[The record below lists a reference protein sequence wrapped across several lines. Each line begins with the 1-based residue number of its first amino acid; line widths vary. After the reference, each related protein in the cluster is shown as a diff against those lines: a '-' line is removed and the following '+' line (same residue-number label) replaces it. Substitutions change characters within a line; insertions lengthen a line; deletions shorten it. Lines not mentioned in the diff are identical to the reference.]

1 MSEDTRPVPVAELE
15 ARQLELVVSEKTIGH
30 LTTNAKQIKELV
42 EEALPRYDIANY
54 TTDDVAK
61 AKADKALLNK
71 AAKTLN
77 DKRIEFER
85 EFMAPFGEFKEVV
98 TETVKLIKEA
108 VGKIDVVIKED
119 EVRYK
124 TEKRE
129 AVEHIAEQCGLETVG
144 IRLDRI
150 WSDKWL
156 NKGTSLKSIEKEISE
171 KVESIMSDLETLKT
185 FSEDYD
191 VLVVRYKENLDLK
204 ETVCYANVL
213 KEQRETRIKAE
224 EEAKRKEE
232 EEAKAQAEEES
243 KAQAEPEPQTQEK
256 AEEEDPFA
264 AFEKKEEEPEK
275 PQTIEQPTD
284 INDDIDDAFANVL
297 GDEVSQAQP
306 EPRKHQRMYLVTATS
321 EELSKLEEYMQ
332 SQGLMYTIKEE

>member
-1 MSEDTRPVPVAELE
+1 MNEENKPVPVVELE
-15 ARQLELVVSEKTIGH
+15 ASQLELVVSEKTIGH

-54 TTDDVAK
+54 STDDVAK

-85 EFMAPFGEFKEVV
+85 EFMTPFGEFKEVV
-98 TETVKLIKEA
+98 SETVKLIKEA

-119 EVRYK
+119 EERYK
-124 TEKRE
+124 SEKRE
-129 AVEHIAEQCGLETVG
+129 AIEHIAEGCGVEEVG

-156 NKGTSLKSIEKEISE
+156 NKGTSLKSIEKEISD
-171 KVESIMSDLETLKT
+171 KVENIKSDLETLKT

-213 KEQRETRIKAE
+213 KEQREARIKAE
-224 EEAKRKEE
+224 EEAKRKTEE
-232 EEAKAQAEEES
+232 ETKAKAEEEV
-243 KAQAEPEPQTQEK
+243 KAEPEPQTQEN

-264 AFEKKEEEPEK
+264 AFEKKEEEPER
-275 PQTIEQPTD
+275 PQTIEQPV
-284 INDDIDDAFANVL
+284 NDDIDDAFANVL
-297 GDEVSQAQP
+297 GEEVSQAQP
-306 EPRKHQRMYLVTATS
+306 EPRKHQLMYLVTATS
-321 EELSKLEEYMQ
+321 EELSKLEEYMK

>member
-1 MSEDTRPVPVAELE
+1 MSEDTRPVPVVELE
-15 ARQLELVVSEKTIGH
+15 ASQLELVVSEKTIGH

-54 TTDDVAK
+54 STDDVAK

-119 EVRYK
+119 EERYRS
-124 TEKRE
+124 EKRD
-129 AVEHIAEQCGLETVG
+129 AIEHIAEECGVEEVG
-144 IRLDRI
+144 IMLERI

-156 NKGTSLKSIEKEISE
+156 NKGTSLKSVEKEISE
-171 KVESIMSDLETLKT
+171 KVANIKSDLETLKT

-213 KEQRETRIKAE
+213 KEQREARIKAE
-224 EEAKRKEE
+224 EAKRKAEE
-232 EEAKAQAEEES
+232 EEKAQAEAEA
-243 KAQAEPEPQTQEK
+243 KAKEEPEPQTQEK

-275 PQTIEQPTD
+275 PQTIEQPV
-284 INDDIDDAFANVL
+284 NDDIDDAFANVL
-297 GDEVSQAQP
+297 GEEVSQAQP
-306 EPRKHQRMYLVTATS
+306 EPRKHQCLYLVTAIS